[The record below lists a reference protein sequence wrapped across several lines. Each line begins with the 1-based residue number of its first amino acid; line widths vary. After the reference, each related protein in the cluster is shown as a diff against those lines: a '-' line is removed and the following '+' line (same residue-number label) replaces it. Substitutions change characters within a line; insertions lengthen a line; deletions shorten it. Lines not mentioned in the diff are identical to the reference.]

1 MSQQEISGEDQ
12 ESPAQ
17 LMQQLSGM
25 QYEIL
30 ENKSV

>member
-1 MSQQEISGEDQ
+1 MSQETGEDQ
-12 ESPAQ
+12 ESPQQ